1 MRPQPLPSRPD
12 PVAAAVADVL
22 DATADDFT
30 RADREMMA
38 WTEGVLTATAIGP
51 ERTRPSEW
59 ARAVFGSARRFD
71 DAAQAQAQAAIA
83 MLTLLYNSIL
93 TDLRRQGPDYTPFF
107 LDHAAE
113 EEGAGLGAAWAAGF
127 AAGTQLR
134 PGTWRSLLDSPQG
147 RLSFAPILALLLDD
161 SGNSLYLE
169 GDAEQ
174 VAAARKD
181 ALDWLGTAV
190 HEISEYWG
198 VQARREQRGKID
210 PFPKTGRNEPC
221 PCGSGKKYKKCC
233 LDA

>member
-1 MRPQPLPSRPD
+1 MRLQPLPSRLD
-12 PVAAAVADVL
+12 PIAAAVADVL

-38 WTEGVLTATAIGP
+38 WTEGVLTAAAIGP
-51 ERTRPSEW
+51 ERTRPDEW

-71 DAAQAQAQAAIA
+71 DAAQAQAAIA
-83 MLTLLYNSIL
+83 MLALMYNSIL
-93 TDLRRQGPDYTPFF
+93 TDLRRHGSDYVPFF
-107 LDHAAE
+107 LDHAE
-113 EEGAGLGAAWAAGF
+113 EGEGAGLGAAWAAGF

-134 PGTWRSLLDSPQG
+134 PGTWSSLLSSPQG
-147 RLSFAPILALLLDD
+147 KLSFAPILALLLDD

-174 VAAARKD
+174 VAAARED
-181 ALDWLGTAV
+181 ALNWLGTSV
-190 HEISEYWG
+190 HEISEYWRTR
-198 VQARREQRGKID
+198 ARQMEPGKID
-210 PFPKTGRNEPC
+210 PYRKTGRNEPC